1 MGTSDIPPCAQ
12 WSGIIIYAER
22 TAQHLQGQVSCAW
35 LPFSTGSGAYFARY
49 LNSVVH
55 PPVLIVEIDMFREAL
70 RNLVDLINFHKRRL
84 CVDAVV
90 VPSRDYSEIAIPFS
104 HLTSLLVEQCA
115 GIDPGMGCGVVTV
128 GLCVCPET

>member
-12 WSGIIIYAER
+12 GSGIIIYAER

-70 RNLVDLINFHKRRL
+70 QNLADSVNFHKRGL

-90 VPSRDYSEIAIPFS
+90 VPSRNYSEIAIPFT
-104 HLTSLLVEQCA
+104 HLVLLLVEQYV
-115 GIDPGMGCGVVTV
+115 GMDPGMGCSVVSV

>member
-1 MGTSDIPPCAQ
+1 MCSVERYHNLCRAHSPTSARASVVCLATI
-12 WSGIIIYAER
+12 
-22 TAQHLQGQVSCAW
+22 
-35 LPFSTGSGAYFARY
+35 STGSGAYFARY